1 MTEIFPVNSV
11 GIVTARD
18 AFAIDSDKEA
28 LKRRVRQFRD
38 KNLTDEFIRQTYG
51 LRDTSKFK
59 LKAAREKIMKDADWE
74 DSIIKILYRPFDAQW
89 IFYND
94 ELVERTLKKTMRHMM
109 RENLGLL
116 TCRQQSIKGFHHVF
130 ICDKIVESCAVSNKT
145 TENKLPL
152 PSLSLRRRQS
162 VGFPLSKSGAKGAS
176 RKVWLRHDVAL

>member
-145 TENKLPL
+145 TEINYL
-152 PSLSLRRRQS
+152 
-162 VGFPLSKSGAKGAS
+162 FPLYLYEEGNPSVPAFQKRGEGFKKGMAAA
-176 RKVWLRHDVAL
+176 RVAL